1 MYNDLIRKNNMNN
14 LFVDA
19 LQNNPIFQLSL
30 SSKELFHSNFW
41 HGWQK
46 TTIHVVYSTK

>member
-19 LQNNPIFQLSL
+19 LQNNSYLPAIPIF
-30 SSKELFHSNFW
+30 
-41 HGWQK
+41 
-46 TTIHVVYSTK
+46 